1 VTVTTTFR
9 PFSHTP
15 AGPSVFGPGV
25 AATIADKTLL
35 KKAQKVVVVTDAGVR
50 TAGLLSAIVAPF
62 ANRVAFVEDG
72 VVPDACC
79 DHVDA
84 TAARA
89 RDAGC
94 DAVLAVGGGSV
105 IDTAKGVVAALA
117 RGAPI
122 ASLEGYATIRT
133 KTLPL
138 VCVPTTAGTG
148 SEATQFAV
156 LKDRAAGRK
165 RIYVDASL
173 VPALAVLDPTLVT
186 GLPRAVT
193 AATAVDALTHALE
206 AIGSKL
212 RNPIGTA
219 LATEACRLLLVEKAL
234 ARSLERPDDI
244 DARGACLIAAHLAGQ
259 AVSTA
264 MLGACHALAHVT
276 GARTGIPHG
285 VANGLFVVDVLRANT
300 PKAAAAYATL
310 ARSLGIAGGA
320 NDVDASGGA
329 LVEALVGVVDDFV
342 FGTAG
347 LPRRLRDAA
356 PALVE
361 GDLPALAQ
369 AALADPDLPTNP
381 VALDEAALLSILQRR
396 W

>member
-1 VTVTTTFR
+1 MTDPRPPTTHR
-9 PFSHTP
+9 PFQHTP
-15 AGPSVFGPGV
+15 AGPSLYGPGV

-35 KKAQKVVVVTDAGVR
+35 KKARNVVVVTDAGVR
-50 TAGLLSAIVAPF
+50 KAGLLEAIVAPF
-62 ANRVAFVEDG
+62 GVRVVHVEDG
-72 VVPDACC
+72 VVPDADC

-89 RDAGC
+89 RELGC

-105 IDTAKGVVAALA
+105 MDTAKGVIAALA
-117 RGAPI
+117 KGASI
-122 ASLEGYATIRT
+122 KSLEGVATIRG

-156 LKDRAAGRK
+156 LKDREERRK

-173 VPALAVLDPTLVT
+173 VPALAVLDPTLLV

-193 AATAVDALTHALE
+193 AATAVDTLTHAVE

-212 RNPIGTA
+212 RNPMGSA
-219 LATEACRLLLVEKAL
+219 LATEACRLLLVEQAL
-234 ARSLERPDDI
+234 SRSLLRPDDVE
-244 DARGACLIAAHLAGQ
+244 ARGACLIAAHLAGQ

-264 MLGACHALAHVT
+264 MLGACHALAHAVGAHT
-276 GARTGIPHG
+276 GVPHG
-285 VANGLFVVDVLRANT
+285 VANGLFLVDVLRENAA
-300 PKAAAAYATL
+300 KAAPVYATL
-310 ARSLGIAGGA
+310 ARALGLGA
-320 NDVDASGGA
+320 ARDDDAA
-329 LVEALVGVVDDFV
+329 LVAALVAAIDEFV
-342 FGTAG
+342 FDTAG

-356 PALVE
+356 PALTE
-361 GDLPALAQ
+361 ADLPMLAA

-381 VALDEAALLSILQRR
+381 VALDDAALHAILRRR